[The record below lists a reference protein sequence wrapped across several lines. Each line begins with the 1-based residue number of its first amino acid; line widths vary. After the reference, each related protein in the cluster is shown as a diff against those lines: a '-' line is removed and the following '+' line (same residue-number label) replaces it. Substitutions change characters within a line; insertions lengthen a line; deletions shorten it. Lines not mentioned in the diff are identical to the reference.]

1 MLEIRA
7 GVSNWQ
13 RTSLFKASNIEPR
26 TSIRRISR
34 RITRLK
40 NKENLEQKYGEL
52 VLYSQHFIFFLTHE
66 WAKWASTFTPGQV
79 FYPSVM

>member
-7 GVSNWQ
+7 GGSNWI
-13 RTSLFKASNIEPR
+13 RASLFKASNIELR

-52 VLYSQHFIFFLTHE
+52 VSYSQHFIFFLTHE
-66 WAKWASTFTPGQV
+66 WAKLASMFTPGQV